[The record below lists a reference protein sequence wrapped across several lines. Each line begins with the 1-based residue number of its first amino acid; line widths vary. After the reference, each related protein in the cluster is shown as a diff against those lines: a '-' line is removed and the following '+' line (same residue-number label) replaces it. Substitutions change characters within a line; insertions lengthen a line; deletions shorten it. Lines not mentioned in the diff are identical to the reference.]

1 MKQTDRKLDI
11 AVVRA
16 KLAAEKMFRR
26 WLTEHVGKRGR
37 AVQGRGTGP
46 NEVETF
52 RRNVSTEMPT
62 APGEKVSRSAP
73 KEW

>member
-37 AVQGRGTGP
+37 AVQGRGT
-46 NEVETF
+46 
-52 RRNVSTEMPT
+52 EMPT